1 MRLTDVRRCA
11 MSWPEA
17 AEQPHFQFTSFRVR
31 GKIFA
36 TVPPEQDRLH
46 LFVSDRMREQ
56 TLAMHPQWAHKL
68 LWGSKVVGLRIDL
81 AVAAPAVVKQ
91 LIGQAW
97 AHKAP
102 KALLQHRDAHGINPL
117 QAPSGKKVTPARP

>member
-46 LFVSDRMREQ
+46 LFVSDRVREQ
-56 TLAMHPQWAHKL
+56 TLAMHPQWAQKL

-81 AVAAPAVVKQ
+81 AMAAPAVVKQ

-102 KALLQHRDAHGINPL
+102 KALLQHRDAHGINPP

>member
-11 MSWPEA
+11 MLWPEA

-46 LFVSDRMREQ
+46 LFVSDRVREQ
-56 TLAMHPQWAHKL
+56 TLAMHPQWAHKVL
-68 LWGSKVVGLRIDL
+68 GIEGGGAAHRSLDGRARRRQTADRASVVPQGTQS
-81 AVAAPAVVKQ
+81 VAAT
-91 LIGQAW
+91 
-97 AHKAP
+97 
-102 KALLQHRDAHGINPL
+102 
-117 QAPSGKKVTPARP
+117 S